1 MARRMQERI
10 RGAEAVLSLAVS
22 LIDTRGKT
30 VGKLLVKRHR
40 YYSVECC
47 KE

>member
-22 LIDTRGKT
+22 LIGTRPKI
-30 VGKLLVKRHR
+30 VGKPLAKRHR
-40 YYSVECC
+40 GYSVECC